1 MNVKT
6 NNVTKM
12 KNTYSKVLNY
22 GGKWK
27 SLIWFSV
34 PLAMLSAVAGTL
46 PYIYIHNIISNVLQ
60 KPINSAYIWYNV
72 WLILGFSVLSIV
84 LYFAA
89 MILSHL
95 LTFRIESGIRYQ
107 LMQHLFKL
115 PLGYFKL
122 EPSGKLRKTI
132 DDNATLT
139 HNIIAHNTPD
149 LATVIVFPL
158 IMLVAFF
165 MYDWRMGLIALATL
179 LASMFSILPMYS
191 GKNKKCVADYLDAQ
205 EQMNAAAVEFVRGI
219 PVVKIFQQTIYVFKA
234 FRKSV
239 KNYAEF
245 SLNYA
250 FMARKWM
257 LLSSL
262 LSNGTIYV
270 LLPAAIIWISRGQN
284 VVNIVVNLL
293 FYILFATYSSMQ
305 LAKLMLSAESVF
317 QADLVMSK
325 LDEIMSVKPLE
336 YGVQSTRTK
345 YDVKFEN
352 ISFTYPT
359 AESEAV
365 ENISFEIKQG
375 QRVALVGESGGGKS
389 TLAQLLPRF
398 YEPDQGKITIDGV
411 NIKEFSQEALM
422 EQISF
427 IFQNQTLF
435 KISVLD
441 NLLQA
446 KPDATENEILTAC
459 AKAQCL
465 DVVQNLP
472 QGLNTVV
479 GGQGVFL
486 SGGEQQR
493 ILIAKA
499 FLKDAPIIV
508 LDEATAFTDPE
519 NEHLIL
525 KAFRELMENKTVLMI
540 AHRLNS
546 IIDCDQILVVERG
559 EIVEQ
564 GKHQELIDLD
574 ATYAAMWS
582 DYQLASD
589 WRLNY

>member
-1 MNVKT
+1 
-6 NNVTKM
+6 
-12 KNTYSKVLNY
+12 
-22 GGKWK
+22 
-27 SLIWFSV
+27 
-34 PLAMLSAVAGTL
+34 
-46 PYIYIHNIISNVLQ
+46 
-60 KPINSAYIWYNV
+60 
-72 WLILGFSVLSIV
+72 
-84 LYFAA
+84 
-89 MILSHL
+89 
-95 LTFRIESGIRYQ
+95 
-107 LMQHLFKL
+107 
-115 PLGYFKL
+115 
-122 EPSGKLRKTI
+122 
-132 DDNATLT
+132 
-139 HNIIAHNTPD
+139 
-149 LATVIVFPL
+149 
-158 IMLVAFF
+158 
-165 MYDWRMGLIALATL
+165 
-179 LASMFSILPMYS
+179 
-191 GKNKKCVADYLDAQ
+191 
-205 EQMNAAAVEFVRGI
+205 
-219 PVVKIFQQTIYVFKA
+219 
-234 FRKSV
+234 
-239 KNYAEF
+239 
-245 SLNYA
+245 
-250 FMARKWM
+250 MARKWM

>member
-1 MNVKT
+1 
-6 NNVTKM
+6 
-12 KNTYSKVLNY
+12 
-22 GGKWK
+22 
-27 SLIWFSV
+27 
-34 PLAMLSAVAGTL
+34 
-46 PYIYIHNIISNVLQ
+46 
-60 KPINSAYIWYNV
+60 
-72 WLILGFSVLSIV
+72 
-84 LYFAA
+84 
-89 MILSHL
+89 
-95 LTFRIESGIRYQ
+95 
-107 LMQHLFKL
+107 
-115 PLGYFKL
+115 
-122 EPSGKLRKTI
+122 
-132 DDNATLT
+132 
-139 HNIIAHNTPD
+139 
-149 LATVIVFPL
+149 
-158 IMLVAFF
+158 MLVAFF

-441 NLLQA
+441 NLLQS

>member
-95 LTFRIESGIRYQ
+95 L
-107 LMQHLFKL
+107 
-115 PLGYFKL
+115 
-122 EPSGKLRKTI
+122 
-132 DDNATLT
+132 
-139 HNIIAHNTPD
+139 
-149 LATVIVFPL
+149 
-158 IMLVAFF
+158 
-165 MYDWRMGLIALATL
+165 
-179 LASMFSILPMYS
+179 
-191 GKNKKCVADYLDAQ
+191 
-205 EQMNAAAVEFVRGI
+205 
-219 PVVKIFQQTIYVFKA
+219 A